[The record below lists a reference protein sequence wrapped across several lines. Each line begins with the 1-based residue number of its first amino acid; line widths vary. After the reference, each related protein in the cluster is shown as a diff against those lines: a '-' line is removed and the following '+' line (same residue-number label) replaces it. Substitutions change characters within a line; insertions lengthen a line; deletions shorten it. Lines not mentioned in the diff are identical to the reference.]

1 MSALRKNTFGDIAAA
16 LEHRLSAGQE
26 AGAEALLRDITADM
40 GEAKHGHHWPDLP
53 NVSSAPGESP
63 AVQSGRLVESLRVQ
77 PLNWHDWALTAGTP
91 YALALEYGRIDGR
104 IAARPYM
111 VPGAHRIA
119 RAHWARL
126 VRILIGKDAT

>member
-1 MSALRKNTFGDIAAA
+1 MGALRHNAFGTIADH

-26 AGAEALLRDITADM
+26 AGAQSLLRDIAADM

-63 AVQSGRLVESLRVQ
+63 AIQSAALVESLRVQ
-77 PLNWHDWALTAGTP
+77 PLNWHDWALTAGTDHNFSM
-91 YALALEYGRIDGR
+91 EYGTIDGH
-104 IAARPYM
+104 IAPRPYM

-119 RAHWARL
+119 KAHWSRL
-126 VRILIGKDAT
+126 ARILIGKDAT